1 MYIYNNTMLHSSYS
15 DMVQIKVVTKNKNTY
30 FILSNFFQKLCCLC
44 DDVDKYGKTMQA
56 TDYSEIPSYNKTN

>member
-1 MYIYNNTMLHSSYS
+1 
-15 DMVQIKVVTKNKNTY
+15 MVQIKVVTKNKNTY